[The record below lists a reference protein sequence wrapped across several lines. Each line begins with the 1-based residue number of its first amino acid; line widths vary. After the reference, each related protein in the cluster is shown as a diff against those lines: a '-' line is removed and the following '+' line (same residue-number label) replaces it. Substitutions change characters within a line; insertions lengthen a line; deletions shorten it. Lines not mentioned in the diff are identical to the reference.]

1 MPNTKKIL
9 FFTEIDQ
16 DNPYGSHI
24 RPFFLAK
31 YLCSEKYDV
40 FATCINYNINS
51 KCPKFINLSSIFKFS
66 RPKKYLYHLKYG
78 RNIVQKIKPDYI
90 YTHLHTAS
98 FTLGLLKILRIVK
111 GPLIVDMHG
120 SWGLEVSNSLL
131 KPALILIE
139 SFCIYASDMTIVPSE
154 ELKKYFQNSYGVRP
168 GKIVVVPNGVNN
180 NSFRLLNDLEKENQ
194 RAKLGLANKKIIILT
209 APRNNNSNII
219 AIKLMYEV
227 MKIAKEKGVNLQ
239 LLILGGGPTVGTPPA
254 NVAYTGFVRNFEMFM
269 SIADVAV
276 APYPEGAAA
285 GGARNKTLEYF
296 KYEIPVVST
305 VEGIRGIDGAMPE
318 KDFILSSDEPLDFL
332 QKIIMCIGMDNKKRQ
347 KMIDDAND
355 LVTQN
360 YTWEKSAKQLND
372 FLKSLA

>member
-1 MPNTKKIL
+1 
-9 FFTEIDQ
+9 
-16 DNPYGSHI
+16 
-24 RPFFLAK
+24 
-31 YLCSEKYDV
+31 
-40 FATCINYNINS
+40 
-51 KCPKFINLSSIFKFS
+51 
-66 RPKKYLYHLKYG
+66 
-78 RNIVQKIKPDYI
+78 
-90 YTHLHTAS
+90 
-98 FTLGLLKILRIVK
+98 
-111 GPLIVDMHG
+111 
-120 SWGLEVSNSLL
+120 
-131 KPALILIE
+131 
-139 SFCIYASDMTIVPSE
+139 
-154 ELKKYFQNSYGVRP
+154 
-168 GKIVVVPNGVNN
+168 
-180 NSFRLLNDLEKENQ
+180 
-194 RAKLGLANKKIIILT
+194 
-209 APRNNNSNII
+209 
-219 AIKLMYEV
+219 
-227 MKIAKEKGVNLQ
+227 
-239 LLILGGGPTVGTPPA
+239 
-254 NVAYTGFVRNFEMFM
+254 MFM